1 MAKHIINHPYWYDSS
16 VTPFTPMWEDGD
28 LEPLHGMDQLKGL
41 FTAPNSEYYYPA
53 LDRITD
59 LTNSTY
65 KPNNPYAYGYC
76 YLTHEFEENL
86 PPTANLNSH
95 YNYID
100 LDTATTILNL
110 RHGTSRSNVVFVP
123 VSVKLGSSPALHRDY
138 YMELHVAT
146 ETWTAPADI
155 GRQVALGVKLCLRAH
170 DTEVGT
176 DNLITDNNFA
186 GSGYVVYENYT
197 YNYAFNPYF
206 VYWSNDDAEEPKIIY
221 WMGMT
226 HLYYNTPLNPNN
238 LRVATGSNITDNG
251 HTFTELWPRPGNS
264 GFDTKLFMCWE
275 SDAYHYYNPNNDI
288 AFDQLEEDMGPFGP
302 ESERDGYP
310 EQPGDGHGDD
320 TSDSIAIPEDP
331 LIGVTNVGFVN
342 VYRTGLSSLQ
352 DIGVELFPDLQYT
365 NPQPISGSSD
375 VVDSIQNGFNAIITA
390 LANIPS
396 IVSQQVAAT
405 LINYI
410 IDCHVL
416 PVTPT
421 GGTPENIKVG
431 YKTLSATGDRLST
444 DYVPFDC
451 GTIKLG
457 EYYSS
462 FADFMTS
469 AKLFLPFV
477 GFVPARPEWFYAD
490 TLGVKY
496 KFNVIDG
503 SFVAYVTSTGKYV
516 NNNNSGGTVVAQYSG
531 NACVHLPITGVTY
544 ASMVSGLVGAG
555 AGAVASAGSGNIA
568 GVASSVVNAA
578 GASGDIPQSNSYAS
592 SGAFLSV
599 RRPYLLIE
607 RPVTNYS
614 PTFRKERGLP
624 SNISKKLSTM
634 SGFTILQDV
643 HLDGITATD
652 AEKKELEDLLSKGVI
667 F

>member
-1 MAKHIINHPYWYDSS
+1 MSLWIGRNETLKRNYFLELHINPNTWSSSGGTGSYVQMEIKLRIRIFDYETGVTTFSDIQTSSGWTVYDTYQYNAQIFPYFGAWYNEN
-16 VTPFTPMWEDGD
+16 TE
-28 LEPLHGMDQLKGL
+28 
-41 FTAPNSEYYYPA
+41 APSLVY
-53 LDRITD
+53 
-59 LTNSTY
+59 
-65 KPNNPYAYGYC
+65 
-76 YLTHEFEENL
+76 
-86 PPTANLNSH
+86 
-95 YNYID
+95 
-100 LDTATTILNL
+100 
-110 RHGTSRSNVVFVP
+110 
-123 VSVKLGSSPALHRDY
+123 KLGCVS
-138 YMELHVAT
+138 
-146 ETWTAPADI
+146 
-155 GRQVALGVKLCLRAH
+155 K
-170 DTEVGT
+170 
-176 DNLITDNNFA
+176 
-186 GSGYVVYENYT
+186 
-197 YNYAFNPYF
+197 
-206 VYWSNDDAEEPKIIY
+206 YWSSQWTSLVFETGND
-221 WMGMT
+221 
-226 HLYYNTPLNPNN
+226 
-238 LRVATGSNITDNG
+238 ITNNG
-251 HTFTELWPRPGNS
+251 HTFKELQPTIAVMDKS
-264 GFDTKLFMCWE
+264 IFTSWE
-275 SDAYHYYNPNNDI
+275 SDAYLTLNPNNI
-288 AFDQLEEDMGPFGP
+288 VPFSEIEEEMGPFGP
-302 ESERDGYP
+302 ESKMEGYP
-310 EQPGDGHGDD
+310 EEPGDGHGDD
-320 TSDSIAIPEDP
+320 TSDTIDIPDDP

-342 VYRTGLSSLQ
+342 VYKTGVSSLQ

-365 NPQPISGSSD
+365 NPTPISGSAG
-375 VVDSIQNGFNAIITA
+375 VVESIEAGFNSIITA

-396 IVSQQVAAT
+396 IVAQQVAAT

-462 FADFMTS
+462 FADFMTG

-516 NNNNSGGTVVAQYSG
+516 NNNGDNGTVIAQYSG

-544 ASMVSGLVGAG
+544 ASMVSGLVGSS
-555 AGAVASAGSGNIA
+555 AGAVAAAGSGNIA
-568 GVASSVVNAA
+568 GVASSVSAAA
-578 GASGDIPQSNSYAS
+578 GAHGDIPQSNSYAS

-599 RRPYLLIE
+599 RRPYLMIE

-624 SNISKKLSTM
+624 SNISKKLQNM

-652 AEKKELEDLLSKGVI
+652 AEKKELESLLSKGVI

>member
-1 MAKHIINHPYWYDSS
+1 MGAFHIENKPHWYDDSGTVPGLYFFDTDIEPIANIKLS
-16 VTPFTPMWEDGD
+16 GIWE
-28 LEPLHGMDQLKGL
+28 
-41 FTAPNSEYYYPA
+41 APSDADYYWGT
-53 LDRITD
+53 DRIVELNNT
-59 LTNSTY
+59 TY
-65 KPNNPYAYGYC
+65 KPNNPYAYGSTFMVDTDSAVMADNC
-76 YLTHEFEENL
+76 VLTDK
-86 PPTANLNSH
+86 
-95 YNYID
+95 YNYD
-100 LDTATTILNL
+100 VLQA
-110 RHGTSRSNVVFVP
+110 SRYQLYARYGVSVNEIVYVP
-123 VSVKLGSSPALHRDY
+123 VSVMIARNPSANREYYLELHMKPGFGSSGGTGSYVDSRLEILIRS
-138 YMELHVAT
+138 
-146 ETWTAPADI
+146 
-155 GRQVALGVKLCLRAH
+155 H
-170 DTEVGT
+170 DNDTGT
-176 DNLITDNNFA
+176 DSYLATA
-186 GSGYVVYENYT
+186 ASGSGYRMYATYTPNYKLMPFFASWYNGDSESPSIVYKAGFWYKSDNSPETNIR
-197 YNYAFNPYF
+197 F
-206 VYWSNDDAEEPKIIY
+206 
-221 WMGMT
+221 
-226 HLYYNTPLNPNN
+226 
-238 LRVATGSNITDNG
+238 ATGSQIVNNG
-251 HTFTELWPRPGNS
+251 HTFYQLA
-264 GFDTKLFMCWE
+264 FDSASVLDMMLTTSWE
-275 SDAYHYYNPNNDI
+275 SSSYEYFNPTNRVAY
-288 AFDQLEEDMGPFGP
+288 DQYIDDEMGPYGP
-302 ESERDGYP
+302 ETDPDGTGYP
-310 EQPGDGHGDD
+310 TDQPEGHGDD
-320 TSDSIAIPEDP
+320 SSDTIEIPDDP

-342 VYRTGLSSLQ
+342 VYKTGVASLQ

-365 NPQPISGSSD
+365 NPTPISGSAD
-375 VVDSIQNGFNAIITA
+375 VIESIENGFNSIITA

-396 IVSQQVAAT
+396 IVAQQVAAT

-457 EYYSS
+457 EYYGS

-516 NNNNSGGTVVAQYSG
+516 NNGGESGTVIAQYSG

-568 GVASSVVNAA
+568 GVASSVSAAA
-578 GASGDIPQSNSYAS
+578 GAHGDIPQSNAYAS

-599 RRPYLLIE
+599 RRPYLMIE
-607 RPVTNYS
+607 RPVTNYTR
-614 PTFRKERGLP
+614 TFRKERGLP
-624 SNISKKLSTM
+624 SNISKKLSDM
-634 SGFTILQDV
+634 RGFTILQDI